1 MGGGGVLNAG
11 YKKEAIRKCEEAG
24 KAYKIEYENT
34 IKKSTELHENKERA
48 VRILKDVE
56 TFINLLANK
65 PREIE
70 KIASEVA
77 VRRNA
82 FEKEVEQLAIE
93 AKEADKMGK
102 GIAGGGLLAGAGVAA
117 FGPTAAMGIATTFGT
132 ASTGTAIATL
142 AGAAQTN
149 AALAWLGGGALTA
162 GGAGMAGGQAF
173 LAMAGPVGWAI
184 GGAALVG
191 GGLLANSKN
200 KKIAEKAEVQT
211 REIKTETM
219 KLSPLYASKGAA
231 TVALISFFPKWTL
244 LFSSVMPNSLL
255 PDGNAA
261 KVFFNASKYESE
273 ESLAKTSTVF
283 SRRNNLKGKEVAT
296 SMPIILP
303 YGIRPF
309 ILGIR

>member
-1 MGGGGVLNAG
+1 MGGGCVLNAG

-34 IKKSTELHENKERA
+34 IKKSTELHENKEGA

-77 VRRNA
+77 GRRNA

-219 KLSPLYASKGAA
+219 KVSKIKTKILAEIKAVVPLCDGVNRTLNGLKCTGKRDYKFFTDDEKDALMELMNSSEALSKRIG
-231 TVALISFFPKWTL
+231 VKIS
-244 LFSSVMPNSLL
+244 
-255 PDGNAA
+255 
-261 KVFFNASKYESE
+261 
-273 ESLAKTSTVF
+273 
-283 SRRNNLKGKEVAT
+283 
-296 SMPIILP
+296 
-303 YGIRPF
+303 
-309 ILGIR
+309 

>member
-1 MGGGGVLNAG
+1 MGGGCVLNAG
-11 YKKEAIRKCEEAG
+11 YKKEALRKCEEAG
-24 KAYKIEYENT
+24 QAYKIEYENT

-82 FEKEVEQLAIE
+82 FEIEVEQLAIE
-93 AKEADKMGK
+93 AKEADKMGN

-219 KLSPLYASKGAA
+219 KVSKIKTKILAEIKAVVPLCDGVNRTLNGLKCTGKRDYKFFTDDEKDALMELMNSSEALSKRIG
-231 TVALISFFPKWTL
+231 VKIS
-244 LFSSVMPNSLL
+244 
-255 PDGNAA
+255 
-261 KVFFNASKYESE
+261 
-273 ESLAKTSTVF
+273 
-283 SRRNNLKGKEVAT
+283 
-296 SMPIILP
+296 
-303 YGIRPF
+303 
-309 ILGIR
+309 

>member
-1 MGGGGVLNAG
+1 MGGGCVLNAG

-219 KLSPLYASKGAA
+219 KVSKIKTKILAEIKAVVPLCDGVNRTLNGLKCTGKRDYKFFTDDEKDALMELMNSSEALSKRIG
-231 TVALISFFPKWTL
+231 VKIS
-244 LFSSVMPNSLL
+244 
-255 PDGNAA
+255 
-261 KVFFNASKYESE
+261 
-273 ESLAKTSTVF
+273 
-283 SRRNNLKGKEVAT
+283 
-296 SMPIILP
+296 
-303 YGIRPF
+303 
-309 ILGIR
+309 

>member
-1 MGGGGVLNAG
+1 MGGGCVLNAG
-11 YKKEAIRKCEEAG
+11 YKKEAIRKCKEAG

-219 KLSPLYASKGAA
+219 KVSKIKTKILAEIKAVVPLCDGVNRTLNGLKCTGKRDYKFFTDDEKDALMELMNSSEALSKRIG
-231 TVALISFFPKWTL
+231 VKIS
-244 LFSSVMPNSLL
+244 
-255 PDGNAA
+255 
-261 KVFFNASKYESE
+261 
-273 ESLAKTSTVF
+273 
-283 SRRNNLKGKEVAT
+283 
-296 SMPIILP
+296 
-303 YGIRPF
+303 
-309 ILGIR
+309 